1 MKMKD
6 FARYLKYES
15 FDKALHHIRQI
26 SSERTSYDEHYK
38 SISDVLE
45 DRTPEEIINEFN
57 L

>member
-26 SSERTSYDEHYK
+26 SSERTSEAELSVK
-38 SISDVLE
+38 IQ
-45 DRTPEEIINEFN
+45 DRQEKNSA
-57 L
+57 

>member
-26 SSERTSYDEHYK
+26 SSERTSETELAVKMQNRKERK
-38 SISDVLE
+38 SA
-45 DRTPEEIINEFN
+45 
-57 L
+57 

>member
-1 MKMKD
+1 MEMKD

-26 SSERTSYDEHYK
+26 SFK

-45 DRTPEEIINEFN
+45 YRTPEEIINEFN
-57 L
+57 NSVKT